1 MTLERNAAL
10 QRINRVLI
18 VEDNALISLDFQLM
32 LEDLG
37 VSQVDVATDLD
48 RARELTSQGTYDVA
62 VLDVKIGDDYAF
74 DLARAL
80 CDQKTQIMF
89 VSGFSL
95 DQDMPDDLRGM
106 PFFEKPLSFDK
117 FVGALTR
124 TDGGPTGDTG
134 A

>member
-1 MTLERNAAL
+1 MTLERNPAL

-37 VSQVDVATDLD
+37 ISQVDVATDLE
-48 RARELTSQGTYDVA
+48 RARDLIKQSSYDVA

-74 DLARAL
+74 DLARGL
-80 CDQKTQIMF
+80 RDHSTQIMF

-95 DQDMPDDLRGM
+95 DEDMPADLRGM

-117 FVGALTR
+117 FVGALAR
-124 TDGGPTGDTG
+124 AEGESKGDAG
-134 A
+134 S

>member
-1 MTLERNAAL
+1 MTLEQNAAL
-10 QRINRVLI
+10 QRITRVLI

-37 VSQVDVATDLD
+37 VSQVDVATDLG
-48 RARELTSQGTYDVA
+48 RARELLERSTYDVA

-74 DLARAL
+74 DLARSL
-80 CDQKTQIMF
+80 RDNETQIMF

-95 DQDMPDDLRGM
+95 DEDMPDDLRTM

-117 FVGALTR
+117 FVGALSRAETESK
-124 TDGGPTGDTG
+124 GDAG
-134 A
+134 S